1 MPETPIPSA
10 DANQPYLVVSRQ
22 DRQGKDGKPFLALV
36 LRGRDLVDVEA
47 KVWSSEADCFPAFA
61 AGRVVEASCTLNVY
75 QGRTSLVVKAALPSS
90 LGPEAFARRTHLD
103 VDARW
108 DGLAAR
114 VDAMTEPLTQHVCRK
129 LMERPGFAQAFK
141 RAPAASKVHNNWIGG
156 LIEHVHSLCAL
167 ADGVI
172 AHYQALYDLPV
183 SKDKVLF
190 GLIFHDAGKTR
201 EYDVDAPGFPPTA
214 FGRFVPHIVMGPA
227 WVYQASASFPGRAAM
242 PGFELEV
249 AHLMHIL
256 AAHHGKEEWGSPVK
270 PASLEAV
277 IVHHLDNL
285 DAKVLHA
292 REYVLG
298 KAGDTA
304 GFSERS
310 WVEGTAFYQPGAA
323 SPPAGAGEADRP

>member
-1 MPETPIPSA
+1 MLEHAIPAA
-10 DANQPYLVVSRQ
+10 DAHQAYLVVTRQ
-22 DRQGKDGKPFLALV
+22 DREGKDGKPFLALT
-36 LRGRDLVDVEA
+36 LRGSDLVDTEA
-47 KVWSSEADCFPAFA
+47 KVWSSEAACFPLFA
-61 AGRVVEASCTLNVY
+61 PGRVAEAACTPNQY
-75 QGRTSLVVKAALPSS
+75 QGRTSLVVKAARPSA
-90 LGPEAFARRTHLD
+90 LGPEAFVRRSHLD
-103 VDARW
+103 VDVLW
-108 DGLAAR
+108 DGLVAR
-114 VDAMTEPLTQHVCRK
+114 VDAMTEPVTQHICRK
-129 LMERPGFAQAFK
+129 LMERPGFEPAYK
-141 RAPAASKVHNNWIGG
+141 RAPAASKVHNNWVGG
-156 LIEHVHSLCAL
+156 LIEHVHSLCLL

-201 EYDVDAPGFPPTA
+201 EYDVEAPGFPPTA
-214 FGRFVPHIVMGPA
+214 LGRFVPHIVLGPA
-227 WVYQASASFPGRAAM
+227 WAYQAAGSFPDKAM

-292 REYVLG
+292 REYVQG

-310 WVEGTAFYQPGAA
+310 WVEGTAFYQPGA
-323 SPPAGAGEADRP
+323 GLE